1 MIKKIPLSIH
11 LHPYFYL
18 SFYRDFDLITLHL
31 HLSKSLHGYGFM
43 ITKMTRDSQDLSRC
57 TPCLFSSPKI
67 GKTITTR
74 NSFRRLF
81 RVAVVRIP
89 RIPTSQRGACNRC
102 SHVAPSRDRRRP
114 TVSSAAATAERGH
127 RRRGR
132 RRSRLHGHVPLLP
145 AALKEEAAG
154 QEVRERS
161 PRRLVV
167 AVVTVSPCGFRR
179 RCCRGRD
186 ADAARR

>member
-1 MIKKIPLSIH
+1 MNRDDSRFARLVKMHTVPFLS
-11 LHPYFYL
+11 
-18 SFYRDFDLITLHL
+18 T
-31 HLSKSLHGYGFM
+31 
-43 ITKMTRDSQDLSRC
+43 T
-57 TPCLFSSPKI
+57 PKI

-74 NSFRRLF
+74 NSFRSLF
-81 RVAVVRIP
+81 LVAVGRIH
-89 RIPTSQRGACNRC
+89 REIPTSPRGTCNRC

-145 AALKEEAAG
+145 AALKEEAAC